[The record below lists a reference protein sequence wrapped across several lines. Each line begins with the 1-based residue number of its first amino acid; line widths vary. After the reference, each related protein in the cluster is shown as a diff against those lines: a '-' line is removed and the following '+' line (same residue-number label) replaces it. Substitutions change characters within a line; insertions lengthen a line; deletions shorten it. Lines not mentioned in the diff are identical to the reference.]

1 MQELQS
7 LPDWFA
13 NIESADGAFAVDRK
27 HRIISWSASA
37 QRLLGYDADE
47 VLGKPCYEMVAGRDG
62 RNLSFCRKNCP
73 VLENA
78 KRGRATP
85 DYDVQVSAKDGEVT
99 WLNMS
104 ILLCSSDHGNSDVAL
119 HIFRDVTSRRR
130 LEKRAETAIAAM
142 RQLLNEEDASG
153 GVPQDPAPTP
163 RPQLTKREQEVL
175 RLLACALTTK
185 EIAESMGVSAITAR
199 NHVTN
204 LLAKMGAR
212 NRLQAVIYASQQNL
226 S

>member
-1 MQELQS
+1 MQELES
-7 LPDWFA
+7 LPDWYSH
-13 NIESADGAFAVDRK
+13 IESADGAFAVDRK
-27 HRIISWSASA
+27 QRIVSWSASA
-37 QRLLGYDADE
+37 QRLLGYSAEE
-47 VLGKPCYEMVAGRDG
+47 VLGRPCYEMVAGRDG
-62 RNLSFCRKNCP
+62 RNQSFCRKNCP
-73 VLENA
+73 VAENA

-85 DYDVQVSAKDGEVT
+85 DYDVQVSAKDGEST

-104 ILLCSSDHGNSDVAL
+104 ILLCPSDHGSSDVAL
-119 HIFRDVTSRRR
+119 HIFRDVTRRR
-130 LEKRAETAIAAM
+130 KLEKRAETAITAM

-153 GVPQDPAPTP
+153 GASHDPAPIP

-175 RLLACALTTK
+175 RLLACGLTTK

-204 LLAKMGAR
+204 LLAKLGAR